1 MRRMA
6 NLTLAIDDELLRCAR
21 VKAVQQGTSV
31 NDICREAIERF
42 ASGGEGDGD
51 SFLRDLRAVAARGRR
66 RAGSGASRP
75 EAPAT
80 SRDALMDDA
89 LQQRLPTL
97 MGRS

>member
-6 NLTLAIDDELLRCAR
+6 NLTLAIDDELLRSAR

-42 ASGGEGDGD
+42 ASDGDGD

-66 RAGSGASRP
+66 RAGSGGPRP
-75 EAPAT
+75 EAPAS

>member
-6 NLTLAIDDELLRCAR
+6 NLTLAIDDELLRSAR

-42 ASGGEGDGD
+42 ASDGDGD
-51 SFLRDLRAVAARGRR
+51 GFLRDLRAVAARGRR

-89 LQQRLPTL
+89 LHQRLPTL